1 MTEQNDNLQEEQ
13 NKEKETDNSFS
24 VGGFSDVDM
33 NSGIKFSDIY
43 IHYGQSGLPKR
54 IVPQETRDFLI
65 ANGYGNNPL
74 KQARKNKIS
83 ANKIKESFRPYD
95 SQTKK
100 CDFCFENINGNDFVL
115 IVDGRTKCNNCARS
129 SLTEEKDY
137 RLLLE
142 DVKRNMENFFGISI
156 NGDIRI
162 EIIDR
167 STLLKKAKRRLTP
180 SNIKDHKVNSLVLWQ
195 KNHYLLYFEKDFPKN
210 QTIKEAVYQL
220 THIWQHLNW
229 DKKYIN
235 KKYGEIINELY
246 DGMALWSV
254 VQYFIMASDKEM
266 AVKQDILMSGEKS
279 ARSNGY
285 KRFKTAY
292 LIKDQSVLENSP
304 FKNIKEPLPMD
315 YCGEIEGE

>member
-1 MTEQNDNLQEEQ
+1 MATS
-13 NKEKETDNSFS
+13 K
-24 VGGFSDVDM
+24 
-33 NSGIKFSDIY
+33 
-43 IHYGQSGLPKR
+43 
-54 IVPQETRDFLI
+54 
-65 ANGYGNNPL
+65 
-74 KQARKNKIS
+74 
-83 ANKIKESFRPYD
+83 
-95 SQTKK
+95 
-100 CDFCFENINGNDFVL
+100 
-115 IVDGRTKCNNCARS
+115 
-129 SLTEEKDY
+129 
-137 RLLLE
+137 
-142 DVKRNMENFFGISI
+142 
-156 NGDIRI
+156 
-162 EIIDR
+162 
-167 STLLKKAKRRLTP
+167 
-180 SNIKDHKVNSLVLWQ
+180 
-195 KNHYLLYFEKDFPKN
+195 
-210 QTIKEAVYQL
+210 
-220 THIWQHLNW
+220 W